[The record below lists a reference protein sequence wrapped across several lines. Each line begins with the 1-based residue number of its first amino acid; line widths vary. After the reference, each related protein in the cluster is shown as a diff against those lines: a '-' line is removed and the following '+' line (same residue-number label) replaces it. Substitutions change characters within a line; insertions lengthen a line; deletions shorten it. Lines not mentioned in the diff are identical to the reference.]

1 MPRALAAV
9 LLLSALVAAGLA
21 AQKEPVEV
29 KVSFFLHGTDYL
41 KLPEVAK
48 GAYVTGVVDGLLD
61 ARAAFGAPK
70 KRTAW
75 LEDCVVGMSSEQLA
89 AIVDKYLREHP
100 EEWNWP
106 MNGLVDAAMFDAC
119 RAYRKTERVQRG
131 VRGLRDTNPR

>member
-1 MPRALAAV
+1 MPHARLVAALLFSSALAP
-9 LLLSALVAAGLA
+9 AGLA

-89 AIVDKYLREHP
+89 AIADKYLRENP
-100 EEWNWP
+100 GKWNWP
-106 MNGLVDAAMFDAC
+106 MNALVSSGMQDTC
-119 RAYRKTERVQRG
+119 KAYRK
-131 VRGLRDTNPR
+131 

>member
-1 MPRALAAV
+1 HLRTKEDMMPHARLVAALLFSSALAP
-9 LLLSALVAAGLA
+9 AGLA

-89 AIVDKYLREHP
+89 AIADKYLRENP
-100 EEWNWP
+100 EKWNWP
-106 MNGLVDAAMFDAC
+106 MNGLVDAAMLDAGK
-119 RAYRKTERVQRG
+119 AYRKSDG
-131 VRGLRDTNPR
+131 